1 MAVLFTAVINM
12 LFRSVDHREW
22 DPFLPFGLVDI
33 PQYEYSSIDPTLDVK
48 HATFTVK
55 EIRLFFLFEN
65 DPAITDTFYWL
76 VISLMG
82 SRFRQFVDRTGGGF

>member
-1 MAVLFTAVINM
+1 MAVPFTAVINM
-12 LFRSVDHREW
+12 LFRPVDHREW

-55 EIRLFFLFEN
+55 EI
-65 DPAITDTFYWL
+65 
-76 VISLMG
+76 
-82 SRFRQFVDRTGGGF
+82 